1 MKKVYLMKGMA
12 AMALGL
18 VVASCNKMDAFNP
31 YAEQEAK
38 QQEFTEN
45 FQSSVMNGQSIDQNQ
60 TWANTTTTQVS
71 VKSEIAGTL
80 KIYTANPIGEIAAA
94 LYTQTIT
101 AGTYDITVAKPA
113 DAEKLYAAVIA
124 ANGSLRVSEV
134 SNGAV
139 EFTAAGSVPASA
151 PRRAEAYG
159 VTFPDAPDESDY
171 KQTIGS
177 ATYGDVYSNHNC
189 DMAFCDNVY
198 VDENVKNVHVWGG
211 GGTAENGWKNSGGV
225 LYVTGD
231 VVTDYFYF
239 AGNGSI
245 VYITA
250 NSSLTIPSKTEM
262 KAFNGDTNGH
272 SENIQKGTTFYLAE
286 GAKLITNGHL
296 KLNDAKVYV
305 APKAEVIAPSLEVNE
320 TGVLYN
326 QGTVSLTGDLAVKNA
341 GSFIVNE
348 GTITAANYGSE
359 GSGSFWNLGTVTIS
373 GTTTVNSNSNGWIN
387 EGQYTTKD
395 FVYNAGSINVWNKCK
410 LTVTN
415 LFTMTLGDSS
425 TSTFAMD
432 ANSSMVTKDFLIAGP
447 SRINMGNE
455 SIIKVTGTATMD
467 CKKSDYG
474 IYGPTSGDKWA
485 VFQAPRIENGTDDQ
499 GYEVTYGGNLYVAS
513 DYHFANGKS
522 GQYPY
527 IDFKGNAVQVDGQTA
542 APITIAKNG
551 KCSDGYN
558 GGDTPDPDPVQWYY
572 YAFEDLGTTDDFD
585 FNDVIIRVSAP
596 VEGTSTV
603 ELVAAGGTLT
613 TYVTYNDE
621 VFNTTEVHQLFD
633 GASTSQMINT
643 GNGPDKKFK
652 TLGTL
657 ENLPAGTNMANLPFG
672 ISAQGTNGQLT
683 KVTQSVANI
692 GKAPLVIVVAGYP
705 DGDNAGRWF
714 WPTERTMISAAYT
727 DFGAWGANASSY
739 TNWYTNYDSDKVYQ
753 WDDSKEQ

>member
-71 VKSEIAGTL
+71 VTPSTSGTL
-80 KIYTANPIGEIAAA
+80 KIYTANPIGSVVAS
-94 LYTQTIT
+94 LYTASVT
-101 AGTYDITVAKPA
+101 AGTKTTFTVAKPA
-113 DAEKLYAAVIA
+113 DVSQLYAVVISDKGLISDILA
-124 ANGSLRVSEV
+124 FDATESSVDVNLNATAST
-134 SNGAV
+134 SNR
-139 EFTAAGSVPASA
+139 A
-151 PRRAEAYG
+151 PRRADSRPNQPDTIVRATLREPTDMPTAANADIKILEDATYEYG
-159 VTFPDAPDESDY
+159 FEIDKSYYIAPNVTVTFTGQNAGINQKSKVYMAP
-171 KQTIGS
+171 GS
-177 ATYGDVYSNHNC
+177 KLVKTTGTLSIDIPTVVYN
-189 DMAFCDNVY
+189 D
-198 VDENVKNVHVWGG
+198 
-211 GGTAENGWKNSGGV
+211 GGTIE
-225 LYVTGD
+225 
-231 VVTDYFYF
+231 
-239 AGNGSI
+239 
-245 VYITA
+245 A
-250 NSSLTIPSKTEM
+250 NNLEVKQGM
-262 KAFNGDTNGH
+262 LWN
-272 SENIQKGTTFYLAE
+272 KGTI
-286 GAKLITNGHL
+286 KLTG
-296 KLNDAKVYV
+296 KLLLDQNNAQ
-305 APKAEVIAPSLEVNE
+305 
-320 TGVLYN
+320 LYN
-326 QGTVSLTGDLAVKNA
+326 ASGCKIEANELEMNNNKQLLW
-341 GSFIVNE
+341 NE
-348 GTITAANYGSE
+348 GTIEIENEFYAHNSSASAVNYSTFKA
-359 GSGSFWNLGTVTIS
+359 GSFSLEAGGKFFNMTDGNVEIEE
-373 GTTTVNSNSNGWIN
+373 TTTVGNSNS
-387 EGQYTTKD
+387 
-395 FVYNAGSINVWNKCK
+395 VWVN
-410 LTVTN
+410 N
-415 LFTMTLGDSS
+415 
-425 TSTFAMD
+425 STFTTGVFSVDQGSNKAFNNCRLTCTEKFSMGKND
-432 ANSSMVTKDFLIAGP
+432 GSYFVLNGDASVITEDFDWNGDGYFWMGANSLLLVKDTLKSNNDDDNYGFYQYGDDYAVISAKAITTDNVDAQSRVCYFGKIYVDADSHFEMKRVTSISKNNYMKGDDVQFTNKQFTAP
-447 SRINMGNE
+447 VPDAWKTETTCRPAYNPGNQRE
-455 SIIKVTGTATMD
+455 D
-467 CKKSDYG
+467 
-474 IYGPTSGDKWA
+474 
-485 VFQAPRIENGTDDQ
+485 
-499 GYEVTYGGNLYVAS
+499 EVA
-513 DYHFANGKS
+513 
-522 GQYPY
+522 
-527 IDFKGNAVQVDGQTA
+527 
-542 APITIAKNG
+542 
-551 KCSDGYN
+551 
-558 GGDTPDPDPVQWYY
+558 WYY